1 MALIKRGG
9 TSRLTPIDG
18 PDAGS
23 SSGQADDATRTFS
36 PQPTSDDST
45 RGLDATHT
53 IAPADADSTRGLIA
67 AGNDSTRSI
76 APPANPDAT
85 RGINQNPDA
94 TRGINQNPDAT
105 RSVSNRVGSILRN
118 QGVSRLGTE
127 DIRNRAPNPDA
138 TRLQQPG
145 AKPAEPTNAQSSSPA
160 LKAGTVLEGRYVVE
174 GVLGIGGMSVVYK
187 GRDTRFKDVTRFC
200 AIKEMFQ
207 SSLDSQTRLLSLKN
221 FEREAGLLATLN
233 HPAIPKVY
241 DFFEEAGRAYLVM
254 ELIEGHDLETVLEKA
269 NGPLEE
275 QQVGRWAIQL
285 CDVLNYLHGHEPEPI
300 IFRDLKPSNIIVTPT
315 DRIVL
320 IDFGIAR
327 VFTRTD
333 KKGTMIGT
341 EGYSPPEQYRGV
353 AEARGDV
360 YALGATLHH
369 LLTNIDPRLETPFT
383 FGDRPIR
390 QLNPTVSPEVE
401 AIVMKSLEYDMAN
414 RWGSAAEFQSVLLSG
429 PGFAPAGVAVAAPAT
444 PAFGAAI
451 RRGGKNAEVLWK
463 FRCEDEVR
471 SSPFVRNGTLYIG
484 CYDTNLYAIDT
495 KRGEFRWK
503 KPTEG
508 GISST
513 PTVWDDIVIVGSDDG
528 NVYAFDTRAGTQRWV
543 FRTEKPVRSS
553 PRVQDRLV
561 YFGSDDYHLYAV
573 DATNGRQI
581 WRYRGWQWIRSSPCL
596 TSNMV
601 IFGSGDGSI
610 VALDLFK
617 GGIRWKQKLQGG
629 IVSSATAND
638 KMVLVGCMDNNL
650 HALDLEGGWPIWK
663 FRTSHYVNSSPIII
677 GNRAFVGGID
687 GNIYAVD
694 LKNGKQV
701 WQYNTGAQIVSSP
714 VADSGR
720 IYIGAADGT
729 VYCLDAGSG
738 TPVWT
743 HTCEGPIVSTP
754 AVVEGVVYIGSMD
767 HQVYALRA

>member
-18 PDAGS
+18 PDGGS
-23 SSGQADDATRTFS
+23 STGQPDDATRTFI

-45 RGLDATHT
+45 RGLDATRT
-53 IAPADADSTRGLIA
+53 IAPADADSTRGLVA

-76 APPANPDAT
+76 APPVNPDAT

-94 TRGINQNPDAT
+94 TSALNQNPDAT
-105 RSVSNRVGSILRN
+105 RSVSNRIGSILRN
-118 QGVSRLGTE
+118 QGVSRVGTE

-138 TRLQQPG
+138 TRLQQAG
-145 AKPAEPTNAQSSSPA
+145 AKHAEPTTPQSSSPA
-160 LKAGTVLEGRYVVE
+160 LKTGTVLENRYVIE

-207 SSLDSQTRLLSLKN
+207 SSPDSQTRLLSLKN

-269 NGPLEE
+269 NGPLDE
-275 QQVGRWAIQL
+275 QQVGRWAIQI

-300 IFRDLKPSNIIVTPT
+300 IFRDLKPSNMIVTPT

-341 EGYSPPEQYRGV
+341 EGYSPPEQYRGI

-390 QLNPTVSPEVE
+390 QLNPSVSPEVE

-414 RWGSAAEFQSVLLSG
+414 RWGSAAEFQAVLMSV
-429 PGFAPAGVAVAAPAT
+429 PGFAPAGVAIATPAT

-451 RRGGKNAEVLWK
+451 RRGAKGTELLWK

-513 PTVWDDIVIVGSDDG
+513 PTVWDDMVIVGSDDG

-581 WRYRGWQWIRSSPCL
+581 WRYRGWQWIRSSPYL
-596 TSNMV
+596 TNDMV

-629 IVSSATAND
+629 IVSSAVAND
-638 KMVLVGCMDNNL
+638 KLVLVGCMDNNL
-650 HALDLEGGWPIWK
+650 HALDLEGGWPMWK

-687 GNIYAVD
+687 GNVYAVD

-767 HQVYALRA
+767 HNVYALRA

>member
-18 PDAGS
+18 PDGGS
-23 SSGQADDATRTFS
+23 STGQPDDATRTFS
-36 PQPTSDDST
+36 PQPISDDST
-45 RGLDATHT
+45 RGLDATRT
-53 IAPADADSTRGLIA
+53 IAPADPDSTRGLVA

-76 APPANPDAT
+76 APPVNPDAT
-85 RGINQNPDA
+85 RGINPNPDA
-94 TRGINQNPDAT
+94 TRGINENPDAT
-105 RSVSNRVGSILRN
+105 RSVSNRIGSILRN

-145 AKPAEPTNAQSSSPA
+145 AKQAEPSMPQASSPT
-160 LKAGTVLEGRYVVE
+160 LKTGTVLEGRYVIE

-207 SSLDSQTRLLSLKN
+207 NSPDSQTRLLSLKN

-241 DFFEEAGRAYLVM
+241 DFFEETGRAYLVM

-275 QQVGRWAIQL
+275 QQVGRWAIQI

-300 IFRDLKPSNIIVTPT
+300 IFRDLKPSNMIVTPS

-341 EGYSPPEQYRGV
+341 EGYSPPEQYRGI

-390 QLNPTVSPEVE
+390 QLNPSVSPEVE

-414 RWGSAAEFQSVLLSG
+414 RWGSAAEFQAVLMSV
-429 PGFAPAGVAVAAPAT
+429 PGLAPAGVAVATPAT

-451 RRGGKNAEVLWK
+451 RRGGKNTEVLWK

-484 CYDTNLYAIDT
+484 CYDTNLYALDT

-513 PTVWDDIVIVGSDDG
+513 PTVWDDMVIVGSDDG

-561 YFGSDDYHLYAV
+561 YFGSDDYHMYAV

-596 TSNMV
+596 TSSMV

-629 IVSSATAND
+629 IVSSAAAND
-638 KMVLVGCMDNNL
+638 TMVLVGCMDNNL

-687 GNIYAVD
+687 GNVYAVD

-767 HQVYALRA
+767 HNVYALRA